1 MEETMDLPNG
11 TFSWEMKNPRGHNGF
26 TAKKQRKL
34 AYELYGKRSA
44 KLAYDPEM
52 IDRSGW

>member
-1 MEETMDLPNG
+1 MEDTMDLPNG
-11 TFSWEMKNPRGHNGF
+11 TFSWEMKNPRGYNGF